1 MPLCRGLGFQ
11 VTPSPRFVQ
20 CTLTGGNAQWSI
32 SSRTVLNFDLFS
44 GTLFLDIGSVRQR
57 NFTPDFEI
65 KVLCDIFLLLSAI
78 TWCFSSLLS
87 TRAYAQRFARFLK
100 LCASSTMRESAPSS
114 SKVTTS
120 SRFGA
125 SSKFYSLVFNCF
137 FLLSNCL
144 TVRRLSLLSMLS
156 NCISSSSI
164 CLRINSA
171 FLASESG
178 IFSNWL

>member
-11 VTPSPRFVQ
+11 VTPSPRSVQ

-100 LCASSTMRESAPSS
+100 AWLSSTNSRSTPSC

-120 SRFGA
+120 SFLSVER
-125 SSKFYSLVFNCF
+125 SLSSLVCRD
-137 FLLSNCL
+137 FL
-144 TVRRLSLLSMLS
+144 VF
-156 NCISSSSI
+156 SI
-164 CLRINSA
+164 CLMVK
-171 FLASESG
+171 
-178 IFSNWL
+178 FSPF

>member
-1 MPLCRGLGFQ
+1 MVYSSVMLLEMGVPVAN
-11 VTPSPRFVQ
+11 VTPRAPV
-20 CTLTGGNAQWSI
+20 I
-32 SSRTVLNFDLFS
+32 SSRYWHFINRSLAFWLSVVLIPAMLCIFVTVM
-44 GTLFLDIGSVRQR
+44 
-57 NFTPDFEI
+57 
-65 KVLCDIFLLLSAI
+65 
-78 TWCFSSLLS
+78 
-87 TRAYAQRFARFLK
+87 RFLK

-125 SSKFYSLVFNCF
+125 SSKFDSLVFNCF
-137 FLLSNCL
+137 FLLSSCL

>member
-11 VTPSPRFVQ
+11 VTPSPRSVQ

-100 LCASSTMRESAPSS
+100 AWLSSTNSRSTPSC

-120 SRFGA
+120 SFLSVER
-125 SSKFYSLVFNCF
+125 SLSSLVCRD
-137 FLLSNCL
+137 FL
-144 TVRRLSLLSMLS
+144 VF
-156 NCISSSSI
+156 SI
-164 CLRINSA
+164 CLIVK
-171 FLASESG
+171 
-178 IFSNWL
+178 FSPF